1 MISSYLSK
9 TRRIKDINSNDLG
22 IFILSMS
29 TLALQAL
36 FIRLFSISLWYH
48 FAFMIVSIAL
58 LGFGASGTYLSIFL
72 KNNTNNEDQENEKR
86 RLLKNKYY
94 LSLFSFLFSLT
105 TIFSYLI
112 FNLIPFDPYS
122 IAFDK
127 IQFLYLFIWY
137 LGLTAPFFFSGVC
150 LGILLSQKSER
161 VHVVYFYNL
170 VGSSIGSFFVV
181 LTIPIFGG
189 EKLVLFI
196 ACFGIIASILFLP
209 KYSTKFKKYNNEFSE
224 YENKFAKYRAGFA
237 KHKNRSAEHKNKSF
251 FPVDLRLVE
260 FISFILIIILIIFT
274 PPFFQIRMAPQKTL
288 CQLLNFPDSKI
299 LLTEWN
305 AFSKV
310 DVIESDKIHSAPGL
324 SLKFPDAPPKQIGIT
339 IDGDDLSPITFCDNT
354 KKTTGFLNYLPSY
367 IAYILKPNS
376 NVVLMNPGGGL
387 DILSA
392 LQNNCKK
399 ITVVEKNPIL
409 INLLKEDYRD
419 FSGNILN
426 SPKVKVINEN
436 DRNFIASSKK
446 KYDLIFL
453 CLDDSYKVVT
463 AGTYSLGENYEYTVE
478 AIKQYYNHLEING
491 ILCISRWLQLP
502 PSENLKIFST
512 ILSSL
517 DELNVKDPQDYVCA
531 IRSFS
536 TSFIMVKNGKF
547 SNEDKQCVKD
557 FCDERDFD
565 LVYYSNIMPDEINKN
580 IKINKPYYYEY
591 FSKIVG
597 IDKKDFINE
606 YEFDVS
612 PTTDNKPFFFHF
624 FKPSHIPKILAS
636 YGKTW
641 QPFGGGGYLIL
652 FALLLISVL
661 LSIMLIIIPLI
672 IRGKRF
678 NLKVSKWQIF
688 VYFFAIGIGFLF
700 IEIPLMQKFILYL
713 GHPIYSVSTV
723 LFSILFFSGLGS
735 LILGKNTQYF
745 SIKICALLILI
756 LILLILSPV
765 LLKNLMA
772 YPFYIRFIS
781 CILIL
786 APMGFLM
793 GAPFPMGIRLT
804 SKVSSDL
811 IPWAWSINGF
821 SSVVSSILATIFA
834 ISWGFNT
841 VLIMAFFAYLLAL
854 IVVIL
859 LKVKQ

>member
-9 TRRIKDINSNDLG
+9 YRKIKDINSNDLG
-22 IFILSMS
+22 IFVLSMS

-86 RLLKNKYY
+86 GLLKNKYY
-94 LSLFSFLFSLT
+94 LSRFSFLFSLT
-105 TIFSYLI
+105 TILSYLI
-112 FNLIPFDPYS
+112 FNLVPFDPYR

-150 LGILLSQKSER
+150 LGILLSQKSEK
-161 VHVVYFYNL
+161 VHIVYFYNL

-189 EKLVLFI
+189 EKLVLLI
-196 ACFGIIASILFLP
+196 ACFGIIASFLFLP
-209 KYSTKFKKYNNEFSE
+209 KYQTDFSNYKNLFTKLSSIFTKS
-224 YENKFAKYRAGFA
+224 
-237 KHKNRSAEHKNKSF
+237 KNRF
-251 FPVDLRLVE
+251 ILVNI
-260 FISFILIIILIIFT
+260 FSFILIIILIIFT

-288 CQLLNFPDSKI
+288 SQLLNFPDSKI

-324 SLKFPDAPPKQIGIT
+324 SLKFPDPPPKQIGIT
-339 IDGDDLSPITFCDNT
+339 TDGDDLSPITFCDNT
-354 KKTTGFLNYLPSY
+354 KNTTDFLYYLPSY
-367 IAYILKPNS
+367 IAYVLKPNS

-399 ITVVEKNPIL
+399 ITIVEKNPIL

-419 FSGNILN
+419 FNGNILN
-426 SPKVKVINEN
+426 SSKVKVINDN

-463 AGTYSLGENYEYTVE
+463 AGTYGLGENYEYTVE

-502 PSENLKIFST
+502 PSESLKIFST

-517 DELNVKDPQDYVCA
+517 DELNIKDPQDYVCA

-547 SNEDKQCVKD
+547 SNEEKQGVKD
-557 FCDERDFD
+557 FCDERGFD
-565 LVYYSNIMPDEINKN
+565 LIYFSNIMPDEINKN
-580 IKINKPYYYEY
+580 IKINKPYYYEC
-591 FSKIVG
+591 FSKIIG
-597 IDKKDFINE
+597 IDKEYFINE

-688 VYFFAIGIGFLF
+688 VYFSAIGIGFLF

-735 LILGKNTQYF
+735 LILGKDTKYF
-745 SIKICALLILI
+745 TLKICALLILI
-756 LILLILSPV
+756 LILLMLSPV

-786 APMGFLM
+786 APIGFLM
-793 GAPFPMGIRLT
+793 GVPFPMGIRLT
-804 SKVSSDL
+804 SEISSEL

-821 SSVVSSILATIFA
+821 ASVISSILATIFA
-834 ISWGFNT
+834 ISWGFNS
-841 VLIMAFFAYLLAL
+841 VLIMSFFAYLLAL
-854 IVVIL
+854 ISFIIL
-859 LKVKQ
+859 KLYLK

>member
-1 MISSYLSK
+1 MISSYLPK
-9 TRRIKDINSNDLG
+9 CRRIKDINSNDLG
-22 IFILSMS
+22 IFVLSMS

-86 RLLKNKYY
+86 GLLKNKYY

-105 TIFSYLI
+105 TILSYLI
-112 FNLIPFDPYS
+112 FNLIPFDPYR

-150 LGILLSQKSER
+150 LGILLSQKSEK
-161 VHVVYFYNL
+161 VHIIYFYNL

-189 EKLVLFI
+189 EKLVLLI
-196 ACFGIIASILFLP
+196 ACFGIITSFLFLP
-209 KYSTKFKKYNNEFSE
+209 KYQTDFSNYKNLFTKLSSIFTKS
-224 YENKFAKYRAGFA
+224 
-237 KHKNRSAEHKNKSF
+237 KNRF
-251 FPVDLRLVE
+251 ILVNI
-260 FISFILIIILIIFT
+260 FSFILIIILIIFT

-288 CQLLNFPDSKI
+288 SQLLNFPDSKI

-324 SLKFPDAPPKQIGIT
+324 SLKFPDPPPKQIGIT
-339 IDGDDLSPITFCDNT
+339 TDGDDLSPITFCDNT
-354 KKTTGFLNYLPSY
+354 KNTTDFLYYLPSY

-376 NVVLMNPGGGL
+376 SVVLMNPGGGL
-387 DILSA
+387 DILGA

-502 PSENLKIFST
+502 PSESLKIFST

-517 DELNVKDPQDYVCA
+517 DELNIKDPQDYVCA

-547 SNEDKQCVKD
+547 SNEEKQGVKD
-557 FCDERDFD
+557 FCDERGFD
-565 LVYYSNIMPDEINKN
+565 LIYYSNIMPDETNKN

-688 VYFFAIGIGFLF
+688 IYFSAIGIGFLF

-756 LILLILSPV
+756 LILLMLSPV

-811 IPWAWSINGF
+811 IPWAWSVNGF

-841 VLIMAFFAYLLAL
+841 VLIMAFFAYLLAFITL
-854 IVVIL
+854 IS

>member
-9 TRRIKDINSNDLG
+9 YRKIKDINSNDLG
-22 IFILSMS
+22 IFVLSMS

-86 RLLKNKYY
+86 GLLKNKYY
-94 LSLFSFLFSLT
+94 LSRFSFLFSLT
-105 TIFSYLI
+105 TILSYLI
-112 FNLIPFDPYS
+112 FNLVPFDPYR

-150 LGILLSQKSER
+150 LGILLSQKSEK
-161 VHVVYFYNL
+161 VHIVYFYNL

-189 EKLVLFI
+189 EKLVLLI
-196 ACFGIIASILFLP
+196 ACFGIIASFLFLP
-209 KYSTKFKKYNNEFSE
+209 KYQTDFSNYKNLFTKLSSIFIKS
-224 YENKFAKYRAGFA
+224 
-237 KHKNRSAEHKNKSF
+237 KNRF
-251 FPVDLRLVE
+251 ILVNI
-260 FISFILIIILIIFT
+260 FSFILIIILIIFT

-288 CQLLNFPDSKI
+288 SQLLNFPDSKI

-324 SLKFPDAPPKQIGIT
+324 SLKFPDPPPKQIGIT
-339 IDGDDLSPITFCDNT
+339 TDGDDLSPITFCDNT
-354 KKTTGFLNYLPSY
+354 KNTTDFLYYLPSY
-367 IAYILKPNS
+367 IAYVLKPNS

-399 ITVVEKNPIL
+399 ITIVEKNPIL

-419 FSGNILN
+419 FNGNILN
-426 SPKVKVINEN
+426 SSKVKVINDN

-463 AGTYSLGENYEYTVE
+463 AGTYGLGENYEYTVE

-502 PSENLKIFST
+502 PSESLKIFST

-517 DELNVKDPQDYVCA
+517 DELNIKDPQDYVCA

-547 SNEDKQCVKD
+547 SNEEKQGVKD
-557 FCDERDFD
+557 FCDERGFD
-565 LVYYSNIMPDEINKN
+565 LIYFSNIMPDEINKN
-580 IKINKPYYYEY
+580 IKINKPYYYEC
-591 FSKIVG
+591 FSKIIG
-597 IDKKDFINE
+597 IDKEYFINE

-688 VYFFAIGIGFLF
+688 VYFSAIGIGFLF

-735 LILGKNTQYF
+735 LILGKDTKYF
-745 SIKICALLILI
+745 TLKICALLILI
-756 LILLILSPV
+756 LILLMLSPV

-786 APMGFLM
+786 APIGFLM
-793 GAPFPMGIRLT
+793 GVPFPMGIRLT
-804 SKVSSDL
+804 SEISSEL

-821 SSVVSSILATIFA
+821 ASVISSILATIFA
-834 ISWGFNT
+834 ISWGFNS
-841 VLIMAFFAYLLAL
+841 VLIMSFFAYLLAL
-854 IVVIL
+854 ISFIIL
-859 LKVKQ
+859 KLYLK

>member
-1 MISSYLSK
+1 MTNSYLSK
-9 TRRIKDINSNDLG
+9 CRRIKDINSNDFG

-72 KNNTNNEDQENEKR
+72 KNNTNNEAQENEKR
-86 RLLKNKYY
+86 GILKNKYY
-94 LSLFSFLFSLT
+94 LSIFSFLFSLT
-105 TIFSYLI
+105 TVLSYLI
-112 FNLIPFDPYS
+112 FNLIPFDSYR

-127 IQFLYLFIWY
+127 MQFLYLFILY

-150 LGILLSQKSER
+150 LGILLSQESEK

-181 LTIPIFGG
+181 LTIPFFGG
-189 EKLVLFI
+189 EKLILLI
-196 ACFGIIASILFLP
+196 AGLGIISSILFLP
-209 KYSTKFKKYNNEFSE
+209 EYQTDLSKYKYIFAKLSNRFTKFKNRFTLVNIFS
-224 YENKFAKYRAGFA
+224 
-237 KHKNRSAEHKNKSF
+237 
-251 FPVDLRLVE
+251 L
-260 FISFILIIILIIFT
+260 ILIITLIIFT
-274 PPFFQIRMAPQKTL
+274 PKFFKIRMAPQKTL
-288 CQLLNFPDSKI
+288 SQLLYFPDSKI
-299 LLTEWN
+299 LLAGWN

-324 SLKFPDAPPKQIGIT
+324 SLKFPDPPPKQLGIT
-339 IDGDDLSPITFCDNT
+339 IDGDNLTPITFYDKT
-354 KKTTGFLNYLPSY
+354 KSTTDFLYHLPSS
-367 IAYILKPNS
+367 IAYKLKPNS
-376 NVVLMNPGGGL
+376 GVVLINPGGGL
-387 DILSA
+387 DILNA
-392 LQNNCKK
+392 LQNNCKR

-409 INLLKEDYRD
+409 INLLKENYRD

-426 SPKVKVINEN
+426 SPKVEVINEN

-502 PSENLKIFST
+502 PSESLKIFST

-517 DELNVKDPQDYVCA
+517 DELNIKDPQDYVCA

-547 SNEDKQCVKD
+547 SNEEKEGVKE
-557 FCDERDFD
+557 FCDERGFD
-565 LVYYSNIMPDEINKN
+565 LIYFSNITPDEINKN
-580 IKINKPYYYEY
+580 IKISKPYYYEY
-591 FSKIVG
+591 FSKIAG
-597 IDKKDFINE
+597 TDKEDFVNE

-672 IRGKRF
+672 IRGRRF

-688 VYFFAIGIGFLF
+688 IYFFAIGVGYLL

-756 LILLILSPV
+756 LVLLMLSPV

-772 YPFYIRFIS
+772 YPFYIRIIL

-834 ISWGFNT
+834 ISWGFNI
-841 VLIMAFFAYLLAL
+841 VLMMAFFAYLIAL
-854 IVVIL
+854 ITLIL

>member
-1 MISSYLSK
+1 MSK
-9 TRRIKDINSNDLG
+9 YRKIKDINSNDLG
-22 IFILSMS
+22 IFVLSMS

-86 RLLKNKYY
+86 GLLKNKYY
-94 LSLFSFLFSLT
+94 LSRFSFLFSLT
-105 TIFSYLI
+105 TILSYLI
-112 FNLIPFDPYS
+112 FNLVPFDPYR

-150 LGILLSQKSER
+150 LGILLSQKSEK
-161 VHVVYFYNL
+161 VHIVYFYNL
-170 VGSSIGSFFVV
+170 VGSSIG
-181 LTIPIFGG
+181 IFGG
-189 EKLVLFI
+189 EKLVLLI
-196 ACFGIIASILFLP
+196 ACFGIIASFLFLP
-209 KYSTKFKKYNNEFSE
+209 KYQTDFSNYKNLFTKLSSIFTKS
-224 YENKFAKYRAGFA
+224 
-237 KHKNRSAEHKNKSF
+237 KNRF
-251 FPVDLRLVE
+251 ILVNI
-260 FISFILIIILIIFT
+260 FSFILIIILIIFT

-288 CQLLNFPDSKI
+288 SQLLNFPDSKI

-324 SLKFPDAPPKQIGIT
+324 SLKFPDPPPKQIGIT
-339 IDGDDLSPITFCDNT
+339 TDGDDLSPITFCDNT
-354 KKTTGFLNYLPSY
+354 KNTTDFLYYLPSY
-367 IAYILKPNS
+367 IAYVLKPNS

-399 ITVVEKNPIL
+399 ITIVEKNPIL

-419 FSGNILN
+419 FNGNILN
-426 SPKVKVINEN
+426 SSKVKVINDN

-463 AGTYSLGENYEYTVE
+463 AGTYGLGENYEYTVE

-502 PSENLKIFST
+502 PSESLKIFST

-517 DELNVKDPQDYVCA
+517 DELNIKDPQDYVCA

-547 SNEDKQCVKD
+547 SNEEKQGVKD
-557 FCDERDFD
+557 FCDERGFD
-565 LVYYSNIMPDEINKN
+565 LIYFSNIMPDEINKN
-580 IKINKPYYYEY
+580 IKINKPYYYEC
-591 FSKIVG
+591 FSKIIG
-597 IDKKDFINE
+597 IDKEYFINE

-688 VYFFAIGIGFLF
+688 VYFSAIGIGFLF

-735 LILGKNTQYF
+735 LILGKDTKYF
-745 SIKICALLILI
+745 TLKICALLILI
-756 LILLILSPV
+756 LILLMLSPV

-786 APMGFLM
+786 APIGFLM
-793 GAPFPMGIRLT
+793 GVPFPMGIRLT
-804 SKVSSDL
+804 SEISSEL

-821 SSVVSSILATIFA
+821 ASVISSILATIFA
-834 ISWGFNT
+834 ISWGFNS
-841 VLIMAFFAYLLAL
+841 VLIMSFFAYLLAL
-854 IVVIL
+854 ISFIIL
-859 LKVKQ
+859 KLYLK

>member
-9 TRRIKDINSNDLG
+9 FRRIKDINSNDLG
-22 IFILSMS
+22 IFVLSMS

-58 LGFGASGTYLSIFL
+58 LGFGASGTYLSMFL

-86 RLLKNKYY
+86 GLLKNKYY
-94 LSLFSFLFSLT
+94 LSRFSFLFSLT
-105 TIFSYLI
+105 TILSYLI
-112 FNLIPFDPYS
+112 FNLVPFDPYR

-150 LGILLSQKSER
+150 LGILLSQKSEK
-161 VHVVYFYNL
+161 VHIVYFYNL

-189 EKLVLFI
+189 EKLVLLI
-196 ACFGIIASILFLP
+196 ACFGIIASFLFLP
-209 KYSTKFKKYNNEFSE
+209 KYQTDFSNYKNLFTKLSSIFTKFKNRFILVNIFS
-224 YENKFAKYRAGFA
+224 
-237 KHKNRSAEHKNKSF
+237 
-251 FPVDLRLVE
+251 L
-260 FISFILIIILIIFT
+260 ILIITLIIFT
-274 PPFFQIRMAPQKTL
+274 PKFFKIRMAPQKTL
-288 CQLLNFPDSKI
+288 SQLLNFPDSKI

-324 SLKFPDAPPKQIGIT
+324 SLKFPDPPPKQIGIT
-339 IDGDDLSPITFCDNT
+339 TDGDDLSPITFCDNT
-354 KKTTGFLNYLPSY
+354 KNTTDFLYYLPSY

-399 ITVVEKNPIL
+399 ITIVEKNPIL
-409 INLLKEDYRD
+409 INLLKEEYRD
-419 FSGNILN
+419 FNGNVLN
-426 SPKVKVINEN
+426 SSKVKVINEN

-502 PSENLKIFST
+502 PSESLKIFST

-517 DELNVKDPQDYVCA
+517 DELNIKDPQDYVCA

-547 SNEDKQCVKD
+547 SNEEKQGVKD
-557 FCDERDFD
+557 FCDERGFD
-565 LVYYSNIMPDEINKN
+565 LIYYSNIMPDETNKN
-580 IKINKPYYYEY
+580 IKINKPYYYEC
-591 FSKIVG
+591 FSKIIG
-597 IDKKDFINE
+597 IDKEDFINE

-672 IRGKRF
+672 IRSKRF
-678 NLKVSKWQIF
+678 NLKVYKWQIF
-688 VYFFAIGIGFLF
+688 VYFFAIGIGYLF

-756 LILLILSPV
+756 LILLMLSPV

-786 APMGFLM
+786 APIGFLM
-793 GAPFPMGIRLT
+793 GVPFPMGIRLT

-811 IPWAWSINGF
+811 IPWAWSVNGF
-821 SSVVSSILATIFA
+821 SSVVSSILATIFT
-834 ISWGFNT
+834 IFWGFNT

-854 IVVIL
+854 ISFIIL
-859 LKVKQ
+859 KLYLK

>member
-9 TRRIKDINSNDLG
+9 CRRIKDINSNDLG
-22 IFILSMS
+22 IFVLSMS

-58 LGFGASGTYLSIFL
+58 LGFGASGTYLSMFL

-86 RLLKNKYY
+86 GLLKNKYY
-94 LSLFSFLFSLT
+94 LSRFSFLFSLT
-105 TIFSYLI
+105 TILSYLI
-112 FNLIPFDPYS
+112 FNLVPFDPYR

-150 LGILLSQKSER
+150 LGILLSQKSEK
-161 VHVVYFYNL
+161 VHIVYFYNL

-189 EKLVLFI
+189 EKLVLLI
-196 ACFGIIASILFLP
+196 ACFGIIASFLFLP
-209 KYSTKFKKYNNEFSE
+209 KYQTDFSNYKNLFTKLSSIFTKFKNRFILVNIFS
-224 YENKFAKYRAGFA
+224 
-237 KHKNRSAEHKNKSF
+237 
-251 FPVDLRLVE
+251 L
-260 FISFILIIILIIFT
+260 ILIITLIIFT
-274 PPFFQIRMAPQKTL
+274 PKFFKIRMAPQKTL
-288 CQLLNFPDSKI
+288 SQLLNFPDSKI

-324 SLKFPDAPPKQIGIT
+324 SLKFPDPPPKQIGIT
-339 IDGDDLSPITFCDNT
+339 TDGDDLSPITFCDNT
-354 KKTTGFLNYLPSY
+354 KNTTDFLYYLPSY

-399 ITVVEKNPIL
+399 ITIVEKNPIL
-409 INLLKEDYRD
+409 INLLKEEYRD
-419 FSGNILN
+419 FNGNVLN
-426 SPKVKVINEN
+426 SSKVKVINEN

-502 PSENLKIFST
+502 PSESLKIFST

-517 DELNVKDPQDYVCA
+517 DELNIKDPQDYVCA

-547 SNEDKQCVKD
+547 SNEEKQGVKD
-557 FCDERDFD
+557 FCDERGFD
-565 LVYYSNIMPDEINKN
+565 LIYYSNIMPDETNKN
-580 IKINKPYYYEY
+580 IKINKPYYYEC
-591 FSKIVG
+591 FSKIIG
-597 IDKKDFINE
+597 IDKEDFINE

-672 IRGKRF
+672 IRSKRF
-678 NLKVSKWQIF
+678 NLKVYKWQIF
-688 VYFFAIGIGFLF
+688 VYFFAIGVGYLF

-756 LILLILSPV
+756 LILLMLSPV

-786 APMGFLM
+786 APIGFLM
-793 GAPFPMGIRLT
+793 GVPFPMGIRLT

-811 IPWAWSINGF
+811 IPWAWSVNGF
-821 SSVVSSILATIFA
+821 SSVVSSILATIFT
-834 ISWGFNT
+834 IFWGFNT

-854 IVVIL
+854 ISFIIL
-859 LKVKQ
+859 KLYLK

>member
-9 TRRIKDINSNDLG
+9 CRKIKDINSNDLG
-22 IFILSMS
+22 IFVLSMS

-86 RLLKNKYY
+86 GLLKNKYY
-94 LSLFSFLFSLT
+94 LSRFSFLFSLT
-105 TIFSYLI
+105 TILSYLI
-112 FNLIPFDPYS
+112 FNLVPFNPYRM
-122 IAFDK
+122 AFDK

-150 LGILLSQKSER
+150 LGILLSQKSEK
-161 VHVVYFYNL
+161 VHIVYFYNL

-189 EKLVLFI
+189 EKLVLLI
-196 ACFGIIASILFLP
+196 ACFGIIASFLFLP
-209 KYSTKFKKYNNEFSE
+209 KYQTDFSNYKNLFTKLSSIFIKS
-224 YENKFAKYRAGFA
+224 
-237 KHKNRSAEHKNKSF
+237 KNRF
-251 FPVDLRLVE
+251 ILVNI
-260 FISFILIIILIIFT
+260 FSFILIIILIIFT

-288 CQLLNFPDSKI
+288 SQLLNFPDSKI

-324 SLKFPDAPPKQIGIT
+324 SLKFPDPPPKQIGIT
-339 IDGDDLSPITFCDNT
+339 TDGDDLSPITFCDNT
-354 KKTTGFLNYLPSY
+354 KNTTDFLYYLPSY
-367 IAYILKPNS
+367 IAYVLKPNS

-399 ITVVEKNPIL
+399 ITIVEKNPIL
-409 INLLKEDYRD
+409 INLLKEDYGD
-419 FSGNILN
+419 FNGNILN
-426 SPKVKVINEN
+426 SSKVKVINEN

-463 AGTYSLGENYEYTVE
+463 AGTYGLGENYEYTVE

-502 PSENLKIFST
+502 PSESLKIFST

-517 DELNVKDPQDYVCA
+517 DELNIKDPQDYVCA

-547 SNEDKQCVKD
+547 SNEEKQGVKD
-557 FCDERDFD
+557 FCDERGFD
-565 LVYYSNIMPDEINKN
+565 LIYFSNIMPDEINKN
-580 IKINKPYYYEY
+580 IKINKPYYYEC
-591 FSKIVG
+591 FSKIIG
-597 IDKKDFINE
+597 IDKEDFINE

-688 VYFFAIGIGFLF
+688 VYFSAIGIGFLF

-735 LILGKNTQYF
+735 LILGKDTKYF
-745 SIKICALLILI
+745 TLKICALLILI
-756 LILLILSPV
+756 LILLMLSPV

-786 APMGFLM
+786 APIGFLM
-793 GAPFPMGIRLT
+793 GVPFPMGIRLT
-804 SKVSSDL
+804 SEISSEL

-821 SSVVSSILATIFA
+821 ASVISSILATIFA
-834 ISWGFNT
+834 ISWGFNS
-841 VLIMAFFAYLLAL
+841 VLIMSFFAYLLAL
-854 IVVIL
+854 ISFIIL
-859 LKVKQ
+859 KLYLK

>member
-1 MISSYLSK
+1 LK
-9 TRRIKDINSNDLG
+9 CRKIKDINSNDLG
-22 IFILSMS
+22 IFVLSMS

-86 RLLKNKYY
+86 GLLKNKYY
-94 LSLFSFLFSLT
+94 LSRFSFLFSLT
-105 TIFSYLI
+105 TILSYLI
-112 FNLIPFDPYS
+112 FNLVPFNPYRM
-122 IAFDK
+122 AFDK

-150 LGILLSQKSER
+150 LGILLSQKSEK
-161 VHVVYFYNL
+161 VHIVYFYNL

-189 EKLVLFI
+189 EKLVLLI
-196 ACFGIIASILFLP
+196 ACFGIIASFLFLP
-209 KYSTKFKKYNNEFSE
+209 KYQTDFSNYKNLFTKLSSIFIKS
-224 YENKFAKYRAGFA
+224 
-237 KHKNRSAEHKNKSF
+237 KNRF
-251 FPVDLRLVE
+251 ILVNI
-260 FISFILIIILIIFT
+260 FSFILIIILIIFT

-288 CQLLNFPDSKI
+288 SQLLNFPDSKI

-324 SLKFPDAPPKQIGIT
+324 SLKFPDPPPKQIGIT
-339 IDGDDLSPITFCDNT
+339 TDGDDLSPITFCDNT
-354 KKTTGFLNYLPSY
+354 KNTTDFLYYLPSY
-367 IAYILKPNS
+367 IAYVLKPNS

-399 ITVVEKNPIL
+399 ITIVEKNPIL
-409 INLLKEDYRD
+409 INLLKEDYGD
-419 FSGNILN
+419 FNGNILN
-426 SPKVKVINEN
+426 SSKVKVINEN

-463 AGTYSLGENYEYTVE
+463 AGTYGLGENYEYTVE

-502 PSENLKIFST
+502 PSESLKIFST

-517 DELNVKDPQDYVCA
+517 DELNIKDPQDYVCA

-547 SNEDKQCVKD
+547 SNEEKQGVKD
-557 FCDERDFD
+557 FCDERGFD
-565 LVYYSNIMPDEINKN
+565 LIYFSNIMPDEINKN
-580 IKINKPYYYEY
+580 IKINKPYYYEC
-591 FSKIVG
+591 FSKIIG
-597 IDKKDFINE
+597 IDKEDFINE

-688 VYFFAIGIGFLF
+688 VYFSAIGIGFLF

-735 LILGKNTQYF
+735 LILGKDTKYF
-745 SIKICALLILI
+745 TLKICALLILI
-756 LILLILSPV
+756 LILLMLSPV

-786 APMGFLM
+786 APIGFLM
-793 GAPFPMGIRLT
+793 GVPFPMGIRLT
-804 SKVSSDL
+804 SEISSEL

-821 SSVVSSILATIFA
+821 ASVISSILATIFA
-834 ISWGFNT
+834 ISWGFNS
-841 VLIMAFFAYLLAL
+841 VLIMSFFAYLLAL
-854 IVVIL
+854 ISFIIL
-859 LKVKQ
+859 KLYLK

>member
-9 TRRIKDINSNDLG
+9 CRRIKDINSNDLG
-22 IFILSMS
+22 IFVLSMS

-58 LGFGASGTYLSIFL
+58 LGFGASGTYLSMFL

-86 RLLKNKYY
+86 GLLKNKYY
-94 LSLFSFLFSLT
+94 LSRFSFLFSLT
-105 TIFSYLI
+105 TILSYLI
-112 FNLIPFDPYS
+112 FNLVPFDPYR

-150 LGILLSQKSER
+150 LGILLSQKSEK
-161 VHVVYFYNL
+161 VHIVYFYNL

-189 EKLVLFI
+189 EKLVLLI
-196 ACFGIIASILFLP
+196 ACFGIIASFLFLP
-209 KYSTKFKKYNNEFSE
+209 KYQTDFSNYKNLFTKLSSIFTKFKNRFILVNIFS
-224 YENKFAKYRAGFA
+224 
-237 KHKNRSAEHKNKSF
+237 
-251 FPVDLRLVE
+251 L
-260 FISFILIIILIIFT
+260 ILIITLIIFT
-274 PPFFQIRMAPQKTL
+274 PKFFKIRMAPQKTL
-288 CQLLNFPDSKI
+288 SQLLNFPDSKI

-324 SLKFPDAPPKQIGIT
+324 SLKFPDPPPKQIGIT
-339 IDGDDLSPITFCDNT
+339 TDGDDLSPITFCDNT
-354 KKTTGFLNYLPSY
+354 KNTTDFLYYLPSY

-399 ITVVEKNPIL
+399 ITIVEKNPIL
-409 INLLKEDYRD
+409 INLLKEEYRD
-419 FSGNILN
+419 FNGNVLN
-426 SPKVKVINEN
+426 SSKVKVINEN

-502 PSENLKIFST
+502 PSESLKIFST

-517 DELNVKDPQDYVCA
+517 DELNIKDPQDYVCA

-547 SNEDKQCVKD
+547 SNEEKQGVKD
-557 FCDERDFD
+557 FCDERGFD
-565 LVYYSNIMPDEINKN
+565 LIYYSNIMPDETNKN
-580 IKINKPYYYEY
+580 IKINKPYYYEC
-591 FSKIVG
+591 FSKIIG
-597 IDKKDFINE
+597 IDKEDFINE

-672 IRGKRF
+672 IRSKRF
-678 NLKVSKWQIF
+678 NLKVYKWQIF
-688 VYFFAIGIGFLF
+688 VYFFAIGIGYLF

-756 LILLILSPV
+756 LILLMLSPV

-786 APMGFLM
+786 APIGFLM
-793 GAPFPMGIRLT
+793 GVPFPMGIRLT

-811 IPWAWSINGF
+811 IPWAWSVNGF
-821 SSVVSSILATIFA
+821 SSVVSSILATIFT
-834 ISWGFNT
+834 IFWGFNT

-854 IVVIL
+854 ISFIIL
-859 LKVKQ
+859 KLYLK